1 MPRVKLDQLV
11 GHVDAM
17 EKAADV
23 PLYVVTVGADDELSG
38 CVAGFVT
45 QSSMKPLRYLVCI
58 SEQNHTHGVATRSRG
73 MALHLLGRAQRE
85 TASLFG
91 EESTD
96 QVDKFRS
103 VGWAKGVTGAPI
115 LEQCVAWIEGPILAR
130 LNAGDHE
137 AFLIE
142 ATIGGS
148 GECDGQL
155 MQSDVS
161 DFTAGHP
168 A

>member
-11 GHVDAM
+11 GQVDAI
-17 EKAADV
+17 ENAADM
-23 PLYVVTVGADDELSG
+23 PLYVVTVGDDEGMSG

-45 QSSMKPLRYLVCI
+45 QSSIKPLRYLVCI
-58 SEQNHTHGVATRSRG
+58 SEQNHTYGVAARSRG
-73 MALHLLGRAQRE
+73 MAIHLLGRQQRDM
-85 TASLFG
+85 ASLFG
-91 EESTD
+91 EETTD

-115 LEQCVAWIEGPILAR
+115 LEQCVAWVEGPILAHFE
-130 LNAGDHE
+130 AGDHD

-142 ATIGGS
+142 AAVGGS
-148 GECDGQL
+148 GGCDGQL
-155 MQSDVS
+155 MQGDVS